1 MRKCDCSEPIPLTK
15 VLLSIGSNLGDSS
28 AVINEAIAIIAEG
41 GFLSNIILSSLY
53 HTDPVGFTD
62 QPQFTNAAITGETT
76 LCPHHLLDNLKQV
89 ERLLGRIPRK
99 QWHEREIDIDIILFG
114 DQIVNEED
122 IQIPHARMHERNFV
136 LVPSAEI
143 APELINPQTGL
154 TITEMLAQCQDESS
168 VLKI

>member
-1 MRKCDCSEPIPLTK
+1 MIKCDCSDPIPLTK

-28 AVINEAIAIIAEG
+28 AVISEAIAIIAEG

-53 HTDPVGFTD
+53 HTAPVGFTD

-76 LCPHHLLDNLKQV
+76 LCPHKLLDNLKQV
-89 ERLLGRIPRK
+89 EKLLGRITRE

-114 DQIVNEED
+114 DQIIKQED
-122 IQIPHARMHERNFV
+122 IQIPHERMHERNFV

-143 APELINPQTGL
+143 APDSINPQTGL
-154 TITEMLAQCQDESS
+154 TISQMLDQCKDEAS